1 MSGDFSDVLS
11 RRLEDPP
18 PGNGRG
24 SGERWEDRHV
34 RWTVWID
41 RDLRAQIEALRKAR
55 DMSTRELL
63 DELLRLGLEQTTA
76 PHSPPGR
83 RRGKLSP

>member
-24 SGERWEDRHV
+24 ATERWEDRHV

-41 RDLRAQIEALRKAR
+41 RDLRAQIETMRKAR

-63 DELLRLGLEQTTA
+63 DELLRAGLEAAA
-76 PHSPPGR
+76 PRSQPRGR
-83 RRGKLSP
+83 R